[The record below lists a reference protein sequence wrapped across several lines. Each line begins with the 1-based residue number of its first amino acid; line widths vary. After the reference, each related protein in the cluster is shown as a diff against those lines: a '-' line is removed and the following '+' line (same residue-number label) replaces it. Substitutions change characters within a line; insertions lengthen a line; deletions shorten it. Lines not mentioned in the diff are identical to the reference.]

1 MALRTKIRQLFIP
14 RKSEKVGQPNYL
26 VDSQTIEIW
35 AKQVLDY
42 LNNNGILEITSTGG
56 TVTITS
62 PFGPVTNLEASGGGG
77 GGVSLIQSP
86 EETINI
92 ANASGPTVQ
101 IDATGDVYNNT
112 KIGDTVFG
120 GGYPNPYSTDN
131 TAMGFEAM
139 TAYTAVSTNTGSGN
153 SAYGSESLHQ
163 LGTSAASSNNT
174 AVGYQSLIGTTHT
187 SDCTGIGYQ
196 ALPLMTSGIRNTAV
210 GSKAGNGVSTGSNNT
225 LIGYNSGGV
234 TTGSYNTAVG
244 YQAGISGGVSGGVA
258 IGCDST
264 GTNALAGNNNDFA
277 LGTSLHVVVFAN
289 HTVGSNTMDLG
300 TNSPATGPHP
310 TGWIKIRDGVSG
322 SIGYIP
328 YWV

>member
-1 MALRTKIRQLFIP
+1 MALRTSIKNLFIP

-42 LNNNGILEITSTGG
+42 LNNNGIIEITSVGA
-56 TVTITS
+56 TVTITN

-77 GGVSLIQSP
+77 GGISLLQSP

-92 ANASGPTVQ
+92 ANASGPTAQ
-101 IDATGDVYNNT
+101 IDVTGDGYNNT

-139 TAYTAVSTNTGSGN
+139 TAYTSVSTNIGVMNTAIGST
-153 SAYGSESLHQ
+153 ALHQ
-163 LGTSAASSNNT
+163 LGTSAASNNNT
-174 AVGYQSLIGTTHT
+174 AVGGEALIGTTHT
-187 SDCTGIGYQ
+187 SDCTGIGFKT
-196 ALPLMTSGIRNTAV
+196 LPLMTSGIRNTAV
-210 GSKAGNGVSTGSNNT
+210 GSLAGAGVTTGSQNT
-225 LIGYNSGGV
+225 LIGYNSGGG
-234 TTGSYNTAVG
+234 TTGSYNTTLG

-258 IGCDST
+258 IGCDSS
-264 GTNALAGNNNDFA
+264 GTNALAGNTNDFA
-277 LGTSLHVVVFAN
+277 LGTFRHVIVFAN
-289 HTVGSNTMDLG
+289 HTTGSNTMDLG

-310 TGWIKIRDGVSG
+310 HGWIVIRDDVSG
-322 SIGYIP
+322 NIGYIP

>member
-1 MALRTKIRQLFIP
+1 MALRTKIKQLFIP

-26 VDSQTIEIW
+26 VDSQIIEVW

-56 TVTITS
+56 TVTITN

-92 ANASGPTVQ
+92 ANASGPTVS
-101 IDATGDVYNNT
+101 IDATGDGSNNT

-120 GGYPNPYSTDN
+120 AGYPSPYSTDN

-139 TAYTAVSTNTGSGN
+139 TAYTAAVANDGSSN
-153 SAYGSESLHQ
+153 SAFGSEALHQ
-163 LGTSAASSNNT
+163 LGASAASSNNT
-174 AVGYQSLIGTTHT
+174 AVGAEALIGTTHT
-187 SDCTGIGYQ
+187 SDCTGIGFKT
-196 ALPLMTSGIRNTAV
+196 LSLMTSGTRNTAV
-210 GSKAGNGVSTGSNNT
+210 GSLAGAGVSTGSNNT
-225 LIGYNSGGV
+225 YVGYNTGGS
-234 TTGSYNTAVG
+234 TTGSYNTAIG

-264 GTNALAGNNNDFA
+264 GQNALAGNSNDFA
-277 LGTSLHVVVFAN
+277 LGTFRHVIVFGN
-289 HTVGSNTMDLG
+289 HTTGSNTMDLG

-310 TGWIKIRDGVSG
+310 HGWIVIRDDVSG
-322 SIGYIP
+322 NIGYIP